1 MITVRQLLENKKHG
15 VVTTSPTARV
25 YEALAL
31 MAQHDI
37 GALPVL
43 ENGRLVG
50 VLSERD
56 YARGVV
62 LRGRTSRDMSVSE
75 LMSKPVV
82 VVHHDDTIDHCM
94 QLMTAR
100 RIRHLPVV
108 EQDQLAGIV
117 TIGDVV
123 KEIIRDQ
130 ANLIHELEHYIRG
143 V

>member
-56 YARGVV
+56 
-62 LRGRTSRDMSVSE
+62 
-75 LMSKPVV
+75 
-82 VVHHDDTIDHCM
+82 
-94 QLMTAR
+94 
-100 RIRHLPVV
+100 
-108 EQDQLAGIV
+108 
-117 TIGDVV
+117 
-123 KEIIRDQ
+123 
-130 ANLIHELEHYIRG
+130 
-143 V
+143 